1 MAAAAV
7 TSHMGKF
14 WQQKCYSLQISA
26 GGMGPQRRESAT
38 ASARRFRDY
47 IRLFRAVEHEG
58 WIGDGRTRRDADHS
72 RDTQHNM
79 IEGANESRKD
89 L

>member
-1 MAAAAV
+1 MGNTDAPSSKSRPDGCDG
-7 TSHMGKF
+7 TSVKGV
-14 WQQKCYSLQISA
+14 
-26 GGMGPQRRESAT
+26 RTAT
-38 ASARRFRDY
+38 ARGFRDY

-58 WIGDGRTRRDADHS
+58 WIGDGRTRLDADHS
-72 RDTQHNM
+72 RDTQNNM